1 MSRME
6 EFSYARWV
14 LRINR
19 LVQICLFVLLVAAVN
34 YIASRSF
41 ERFDLT
47 RNNRYSL
54 SAETLAYLDQVNQPV
69 RIIVTTPPESAPE
82 EMRFI
87 FRQVSRLL
95 REYELASRQDKGGEQ
110 MIDVE
115 YVNVYRQSEKAEE
128 LVNKFGISP
137 DQDNVIVVSSG
148 ARYKQVLPLDVWK
161 TDESGVSAFQGEQAF
176 TSAILDVTNQNAKT
190 IYHLFGHGE
199 MRADDVDPLRGF
211 SRASY
216 YLRQRNFKQEPLDLM
231 EVPKVPEDAG
241 LVIIAGPQ
249 TQLLPPEQEKLRRYL
264 TEDNGRLLVLL
275 EPGNPHGLDD
285 LFYDWGVLAD
295 DMLVLENSNEFL
307 ASEGDS
313 LVGNFTDHPIT
324 KILYDNKLK
333 VLVGL
338 SRPVRQD
345 MGAPLDNSLEIT
357 PLMASSPESWAERDY
372 LRTPIQYNEETD
384 LAGPITLAMVS
395 ERSAGSRF
403 GLNIPGGKLVVFG
416 NAGMFSN
423 NRFAA
428 AANETLFHNVIHWI
442 LDQDSLVNIEPRKL
456 ENYKISL
463 SRQDLIDT
471 GLRLLILPGAVAL
484 LGVMITFIRRR

>member
-14 LRINR
+14 LRFNR
-19 LVQICLFVLLVAAVN
+19 LVQICLFITLVAAVN

-41 ERFDLT
+41 ERYDLT
-47 RNNRYSL
+47 SNNRYSL
-54 SAETLAYLDQVNQPV
+54 SAETLAYLEQVREPV
-69 RIIVTTPPESAPE
+69 RIIVTTPPESARE
-82 EMRFI
+82 ETRFM

-95 REYELASRQDKGGEQ
+95 REYELASQGKTGKP

-115 YVNVYRQSEKAEE
+115 YVNVYRQSEKAQE

-137 DQDNVIVVSSG
+137 DQDNVIVVTSG
-148 ARYKQVLPLDVWK
+148 DRYKQVLPPDLWK
-161 TDESGVSAFQGEQAF
+161 IEEGGVSAFQGEQAF

-190 IYHLFGHGE
+190 IYHLMGHGE
-199 MRADDVDPLRGF
+199 MQPADVDPLRGF
-211 SRASY
+211 SRVSY
-216 YLRQRNFKQEPLDLM
+216 YLRQRNFKQAPLDLM

-241 LVIIAGPQ
+241 LVIVAGPQ

-264 TEDNGRLLVLL
+264 TEENGRMLVLL
-275 EPGNPHGLDD
+275 EPGHPHGMDE
-285 LFYDWGVLAD
+285 LFYDWGLMSD
-295 DMLVLENSNEFL
+295 DMLVLEASNEFI

-313 LVGNFTDHPIT
+313 LVGNFTEHPVT
-324 KILYDNKLK
+324 KILRDNQLK

-338 SRPVRQD
+338 SRPVRPD
-345 MGAPLDNSLEIT
+345 MGAPIDNSLEIT
-357 PLMASSPESWAERDY
+357 PLMASSPNSWAERDY
-372 LRTPIQYNEETD
+372 LRQPLQYNEETD
-384 LAGPITLAMVS
+384 LEGPVPIAMVS

-428 AANETLFHNVIHWI
+428 AANETLFHNLIHWI
-442 LDQDSLVNIEPRKL
+442 LDQESLVNIEPRKL
-456 ENYKISL
+456 EKYKLSL

-471 GLRLLILPGAVAL
+471 GLNLLILPGAVAL
-484 LGVMITFIRRR
+484 LGVTITLIRRR

>member
-19 LVQICLFVLLVAAVN
+19 LVQIILFVTLVGAVN

-41 ERFDLT
+41 ERYDLT
-47 RNNRYSL
+47 SNNRYSL
-54 SAETLAYLDQVNQPV
+54 SAETLAYLDQVREPV
-69 RIIVTTPPESAPE
+69 RIIVTSPPESAPQ

-95 REYELASRQDKGGEQ
+95 REYELASKTHGGRP
-110 MIDVE
+110 MINVE
-115 YVNVYRQSEKAEE
+115 YVNVYRQSEKAQE

-148 ARYKQVLPLDVWK
+148 DRYKQVLPLDVWK
-161 TDESGVSAFQGEQAF
+161 TDQNGVSAFQGEQAF

-190 IYHLFGHGE
+190 IYHLTGHGE
-199 MRADDVDPLRGF
+199 MRPDDVDPLRGF

-216 YLRQRNFKQEPLDLM
+216 YLRQRNFSQKPLDLM

-241 LVIIAGPQ
+241 LVIIAGIQ

-264 TEDNGRLLVLL
+264 TEDNGRLVVLL

-285 LFYDWGVLAD
+285 LFYDWGVMSD
-295 DMLVLENSNEFL
+295 DMLVLEASNEFL

-313 LVGNFTDHPIT
+313 LVGNFSEHPIT
-324 KILYDNKLK
+324 KILHDNQLK

-345 MGAPLDNSLEIT
+345 LGAPIDNSLEIT
-357 PLMASSPESWAERDY
+357 PLMASSPQSWAERDY
-372 LRTPIQYNEETD
+372 LRKPIQYDEDTD
-384 LAGPITLAMVS
+384 LSGPVTLAMVS
-395 ERSAGSRF
+395 ERSAGNRF

-416 NAGMFSN
+416 NSGLFSN
-423 NRFAA
+423 NRFPA
-428 AANETLFHNVIHWI
+428 AANETLFHNLIHWI
-442 LDQDSLVNIEPRKL
+442 LDQESLVNIEPRKL

-471 GLRLLILPGAVAL
+471 GLRLLILPGGVAL
-484 LGVMITFIRRR
+484 LGIMVTFIRRR

>member
-19 LVQICLFVLLVAAVN
+19 LVQVILFISLVAAVN
-34 YIASRSF
+34 YIASHNF
-41 ERFDLT
+41 ERVDLT

-54 SAETLAYLDQVNQPV
+54 SAETLAYLEQIQQPV

-95 REYELASRQDKGGEQ
+95 REYELESRTKGGES

-115 YVNVYRQSEKAEE
+115 YVNVYRQSDKAEE

-137 DQDNVIVVSSG
+137 DQDNVIVVASG
-148 ARYKQVLPLDVWK
+148 DRYKQILPLDMWK
-161 TDESGVSAFQGEQAF
+161 TDEGGVSAFQGEQAF

-190 IYHLFGHGE
+190 IYHLLGHGE

-211 SRASY
+211 SRVSY

-264 TEDNGRLLVLL
+264 TEDNGRMLVLL

-285 LFYDWGVLAD
+285 LFYDWGIMSD
-295 DMLVLENSNEFL
+295 DMIVLEASNEFI

-313 LVGNFTDHPIT
+313 LVGNFTEHPVT
-324 KILYDNKLK
+324 KILRDNKLK

-338 SRPVRQD
+338 SRPVRPD
-345 MGAPLDNSLEIT
+345 LGAPIDNSLEIT
-357 PLMASSPESWAERDY
+357 PLMASSPNSWAERDY
-372 LRTPIQYNEETD
+372 LRKPLQYNEETD
-384 LAGPITLAMVS
+384 LAGPIPLAMVS

-423 NRFAA
+423 NRFPA
-428 AANETLFHNVIHWI
+428 AANETLFHNLIHWI
-442 LDQDSLVNIEPRKL
+442 LDQESLVNIEPRKL
-456 ENYKISL
+456 ENYKLSL